1 MSWAQA
7 IRGVT
12 RMQRHLGQ
20 SILAACVLGCL
31 ALLAAQPIQAQQPV
45 SRVIPSLGQPLW
57 KDLRADQQQLLAPF
71 ADQWNTL
78 PAEEKRAW
86 VSLANRVPNMSQD
99 ERAKAQGRI
108 VEWAKL
114 SPDQRRLARQN
125 YRLAKSLPSEQRVA
139 QWESYQTLTPEQ
151 QQVLRSN
158 GSTSNTAAK
167 HAGSRTALA
176 KEAAQP
182 MSPALSAVTRKP
194 SRSAKPVLAQPEP
207 SPAELPAET
216 VRVLAVDPAPTPAP
230 APGSTTGA
238 VAPGSATMPPG
249 SSSNTER
256 Q

>member
-1 MSWAQA
+1 MSRAQA
-7 IRGVT
+7 VGCESGVP
-12 RMQRHLGQ
+12 RRVGR
-20 SILAACVLGCL
+20 SIFVAGVSGWLAFL
-31 ALLAAQPIQAQQPV
+31 APLSIQAQQPV
-45 SRVIPSLGQPLW
+45 NRVIPSLVQPLW
-57 KDLRADQQQLLAPF
+57 KDLAADQQQLLAPF
-71 ADQWNTL
+71 AEQWNTL

-151 QQVLRSN
+151 QQVLRSS

-182 MSPALSAVTRKP
+182 MSPALSSVTRKP
-194 SRSAKPVLAQPEP
+194 SRSAKPVLAQPEIA
-207 SPAELPAET
+207 PAEPPAET
-216 VRVLAVDPAPTPAP
+216 VRVLAVDPAPTPSP
-230 APGSTTGA
+230 SPGSTTGA
-238 VAPGSATMPPG
+238 VTPGSATMPPG
-249 SSSNTER
+249 TSTTTER

>member
-1 MSWAQA
+1 MSRTQA
-7 IRGVT
+7 VRRATKAKGGV
-12 RMQRHLGQ
+12 GAGV
-20 SILAACVLGCL
+20 LAALTLSWLAIVLP
-31 ALLAAQPIQAQQPV
+31 QPAQAQQPA

-57 KDLRADQQQLLAPF
+57 KDLKAEQQQLLAPF

-99 ERAKAQGRI
+99 ERVKAQGRI
-108 VEWAKL
+108 VEWARL

-151 QQVLRSN
+151 QQVLRSS

-194 SRSAKPVLAQPEP
+194 SRSAKPVLAQPEAA
-207 SPAELPAET
+207 PAEPSTET
-216 VRVLAVDPAPTPAP
+216 IRVLAVDPAPTPSP
-230 APGSTTGA
+230 APGLATGA

-249 SSSNTER
+249 TSTSTER